1 MLLKGRNIKMNYDQ
15 LKKELNSVSLEG
27 RNLGNI
33 GETSFNLLTEFDFS
47 EYLKFDDFPIKEPE
61 EVKLLLKRLEQRYQE
76 MYQKLEQD
84 SSIKPMEY
92 GEDGKVVI
100 KPGMAFHRTIQ
111 NIEALKNISIGGVLA
126 SEWFGQLESEHE
138 GCFCAFLNTTNNP
151 EEAKNHSMKN
161 HNQTMGLATLDPNK
175 DCVIYFD
182 SEHPI
187 LKELMD
193 MDFFEYEHLKETSP
207 EKIHS
212 RYSKDMIEL
221 FENLI
226 SPLSECGYG
235 MHDNPNSESACWVAI
250 PGGIPPQL
258 INGVCISSKNVE
270 MNAKVSYLMELFPNA
285 TIFDESRTVLN
296 KNREINELTQLDE
309 LVLKDKL
316 EKMSLGELSA
326 TKKGFEGKLEKA
338 KDLLTMAK
346 ATKTK
351 KELKNQG
358 KDGGEHDR

>member
-1 MLLKGRNIKMNYDQ
+1 MNYDE
-15 LKKELNSVSLEG
+15 LKKELSSVSLEG
-27 RNLGNI
+27 RNLGNV
-33 GETSFNLLTEFDFS
+33 GESSFNLLTEFDFS
-47 EYLKFDDFPIKEPE
+47 EYIEFEDFPIKEPE
-61 EVKLLLKRLEQRYQE
+61 KVKPFLKRLEQRYQE
-76 MYQKLEQD
+76 MCQELEQD

-92 GEDGKVVI
+92 GEDGKVII

-151 EEAKNHSMKN
+151 EEAKNHYMKN
-161 HNQTMGLATLDPNK
+161 HNQTMGLAALDPNK

-193 MDFFEYEHLKETSP
+193 MDFFEYEHLKQTSP
-207 EKIHS
+207 EEIEK
-212 RYSKDMIEL
+212 RYSKNMIEL

-235 MHDNPNSESACWVAI
+235 MHDNPNSESVCWKAI

-258 INGVCISSKNVE
+258 INGICISSKNVE
-270 MNAKVSYLMELFPNA
+270 MNANVSYLMELFPNA

-296 KNREINELTQLDE
+296 KNHEINELTQLDE
-309 LVLKDKL
+309 LTLKDKL
-316 EKMSLGELSA
+316 DKMSLGELSA

-338 KDLLTMAK
+338 KDLLEMAK
-346 ATKTK
+346 ASK
-351 KELKNQG
+351 KLKGQE
-358 KDGGEHDR
+358 KVGGEYDR